1 MTLTAKQALE
11 AWDKTLE
18 TQDFNYLGAILSDSF
33 NFVESNGHSQEKSET
48 WEWATA
54 GIIRIGDFHIIRETE
69 SYMVGT
75 HSAAEE
81 GKGPSTVMFYAEHSD
96 GLITYWKICR
106 FFA

>member
-1 MTLTAKQALE
+1 MA
-11 AWDKTLE
+11 
-18 TQDFNYLGAILSDSF
+18 
-33 NFVESNGHSQEKSET
+33 
-48 WEWATA
+48 
-54 GIIRIGDFHIIRETE
+54 
-69 SYMVGT
+69 GT